1 MAELRPAAEVVEDI
15 VRAQGM
21 APKIAVLQA
30 DRVATV
36 EKVRSDVGL
45 AIQDALGGECSAL
58 DEISRV
64 IRAVAQPPDTER
76 ERLAEALWRFECG
89 DAGGDDEWAENA
101 EPYKNAYRKGIAVT
115 LAELEKIREGT
126 DS

>member
-30 DRVATV
+30 DRVVTV
-36 EKVRSDVGL
+36 EKVRSDVGP

-64 IRAVAQPPDTER
+64 IRAVAQTPDTER
-76 ERLAEALWRFECG
+76 EQLAKALYARKQRNTPWIDITEEFRKVWRK
-89 DAGGDDEWAENA
+89 DAAFA
-101 EPYKNAYRKGIAVT
+101 IT
-115 LAELEKIREGT
+115 ELDKIREES
-126 DS
+126 DA